1 MNFTGYIASYGSTG
15 SAVVFCVSLWGGT
28 GESGAHTSGYRVN
41 VVEEGTASFFTK
53 DDLTF
58 AIREVEIWFVGK
70 RVPMEAVPLKL
81 ATVANVEDKRRAF
94 KHQSLYMFV
103 KRSDLQLYSLVNFNR
118 AVSSSEN
125 DSFVALDDKVVVLKV
140 ANSGKIKRAAGIN

>member
-15 SAVVFCVSLWGGT
+15 SAVLCVSLWGGT

-58 AIREVEIWFVGK
+58 AIREVEIWFVRKGFQWK
-70 RVPMEAVPLKL
+70 PYP
-81 ATVANVEDKRRAF
+81 
-94 KHQSLYMFV
+94 
-103 KRSDLQLYSLVNFNR
+103 
-118 AVSSSEN
+118 
-125 DSFVALDDKVVVLKV
+125 
-140 ANSGKIKRAAGIN
+140 